1 MKRERKSG
9 PENGPPFVEYRA
21 GLQIAAAAGLM
32 PAPPVPYGPG
42 VQGKSNLSMG
52 AVSEA
57 ISPAYTRSRSEF
69 RECSADLSCGT
80 VIRFSSRAWAISP
93 MSTTLTKPSG

>member
-52 AVSEA
+52 AVSEGSIYA
-57 ISPAYTRSRSEF
+57 FQKRVQGMQR
-69 RECSADLSCGT
+69 
-80 VIRFSSRAWAISP
+80 RFKLRH
-93 MSTTLTKPSG
+93 GDQVFF